1 MHWHLSVWKLTFI
14 YDCYQI
20 STSPATAVAVC
31 HQGWSWVIIFT
42 EEKAELSSMSH
53 CLHLVSCYKRQ
64 FWTSPLLNTE
74 LETKVSENTCLL
86 LRHVMSSFPFIL
98 KLFTLPTWWK
108 KKKKIAQATQALSHR
123 FLSQGASSQAAV
135 KCMLSCQTENNFL
148 FLNNK
153 TCIYY
158 RYCFSH
164 LRNIFMLCFCHFIN
178 ALFVFN
184 SILHCTEQQDDR
196 ANHCNLTLTCSHSM
210 APACL

>member
-1 MHWHLSVWKLTFI
+1 M
-14 YDCYQI
+14 
-20 STSPATAVAVC
+20 AVC
-31 HQGWSWVIIFT
+31 HQGWNCVIIFT
-42 EEKAELSSMSH
+42 EEKVELSSMSR
-53 CLHLVSCYKRQ
+53 CLHLVSCYKRR

-86 LRHVMSSFPFIL
+86 LRHVISSFLFIL

-108 KKKKIAQATQALSHR
+108 KNAQATQALSHTHNTQILITGTL
-123 FLSQGASSQAAV
+123 FSV

-148 FLNNK
+148 FPNNK
-153 TCIYY
+153 TCIYC

-196 ANHCNLTLTCSHSM
+196 PNHWNLTLTCSHST
-210 APACL
+210 ATARL

>member
-1 MHWHLSVWKLTFI
+1 MHWHLSVWKLTSI

-98 KLFTLPTWWK
+98 KLFILPTWWK
-108 KKKKIAQATQALSHR
+108 KKKKPKQPKLWATDSYHR
-123 FLSQGASSQAAV
+123 DPVLRQQWNACYPVRQ
-135 KCMLSCQTENNFL
+135 KIISCSWIT
-148 FLNNK
+148 K
-153 TCIYY
+153 
-158 RYCFSH
+158 H
-164 LRNIFMLCFCHFIN
+164 
-178 ALFVFN
+178 VFTTDTV
-184 SILHCTEQQDDR
+184 SAI
-196 ANHCNLTLTCSHSM
+196 
-210 APACL
+210 